1 MFGAFGKAN
10 SNSSITFVS
19 QAAYERGI
27 AEELGLSKRV
37 EPIKGCRQITKK
49 DMIHNDATP
58 AISVDPETYEVKVD
72 GVPATCEPSEIL
84 PMAQRYFL
92 F

>member
-1 MFGAFGKAN
+1 
-10 SNSSITFVS
+10 
-19 QAAYERGI
+19 YDRGI
-27 AEELGLSKRV
+27 ARELGLSKRV
-37 EPIKGCRQITKK
+37 EPVRGCRSVTKK

-58 AISVDPETYEVKVD
+58 KIEVDPETYEVKVD
-72 GVPATCEPSEIL
+72 GVPATCEPAEVL